1 MTRSVPIAEL
11 AEEVRSIYR
20 ADPSRAG
27 TLIEIHLQERLRDSA
42 PLEKKELLARLTEV
56 FAGKAPATI
65 ASAASTVSPDLH
77 PEVLSRLF
85 ALFLGERVGALD
97 LSSGEIVHRLARSL
111 NTVFENLNEIVA
123 VIQSKLLGKQGEEQ
137 TVRGKIIGTVL
148 QGEDADTSLEEFL
161 GQIREAFLTA
171 HLAFQQAAR
180 STVGKIIREL
190 DPKRLGD
197 EESGGLKFGPL
208 RKAGLFDAYEEKFR
222 KIRQWFDSGRVTE
235 ELLREFEKIC
245 QSRYGATGGSP

>member
-11 AEEVRSIYR
+11 AEEIRSIYR

-27 TLIEIHLQERLRDSA
+27 ALIERHLHERLRHA
-42 PLEKKELLARLTEV
+42 GPVVRKEALTELTHA
-56 FAGKAPATI
+56 FAGEDPRTS
-65 ASAASTVSPDLH
+65 ASAASTASPDLH

-85 ALFLGERVGALD
+85 SLFLGERVGALD
-97 LSSGEIVHRLARSL
+97 LSSGEIVDRLARSL

-123 VIQSKLLGKQGEEQ
+123 VIQSTLLGKRSELA
-137 TVRGKIIGTVL
+137 TIRHLIGTNL
-148 QGEDADTSLEEFL
+148 QDEGGGTSLEGYL

-180 STVGKIIREL
+180 ATVGKILREL
-190 DPKRLGD
+190 DPERLED
-197 EESGGLKFGPL
+197 AESKGLKFGPL
-208 RKAGLFDAYEEKFR
+208 RKAGLFEAYEEKFR

-245 QSRYGATGGSP
+245 QSRYGGKGGSP